1 MTDWNMIIQGNISLL
16 WIQECL
22 NSKNQNKTVQQLRNE
37 FALKNEN
44 VDLLNPGT
52 LFMAT
57 YLMFLYPKE
66 SEIKNVNWDEIKLPD
81 YKVLK
86 AGTIKGNIKTNFLR
100 RIRNSIAHA
109 NFEITNNLDIIFRD
123 INPKGTDEFEIEIQL
138 YKFSEF
144 INSFMLTL
152 KNQYFKRNA

>member
-1 MTDWNMIIQGNISLL
+1 MIIQGIISLL

-37 FALKNEN
+37 FALKTEN
-44 VDLLNPGT
+44 VNLLNPGT

-66 SEIKNVNWDEIKLPD
+66 SEIKNANLDEIKLPD

-86 AGTIKGNIKTNFLR
+86 AGKVKENSKTNFLR

-123 INPKGTDEFEIEIQL
+123 INPKDITDKFEIEIQL
-138 YKFSEF
+138 YKFGEF

>member
-1 MTDWNMIIQGNISLL
+1 
-16 WIQECL
+16 
-22 NSKNQNKTVQQLRNE
+22 
-37 FALKNEN
+37 
-44 VDLLNPGT
+44 
-52 LFMAT
+52 MAT